1 MFAALKLLDS
11 GDLTPSEMR
20 GAWAG
25 EIGQTQFVPS
35 YYFDLAVDYDGD
47 GKRNLV
53 KSVPDV
59 LASSANLL
67 KHHGWQAGQPWL
79 EEVRAPA
86 EMPWAEADLAIKH
99 TRAEWAGFGVTMADG
114 SALPADGAKAALLLP
129 MGRLGPAFL
138 AYANFDVYTQ
148 WNQSLV
154 YATTAAYFA
163 TRLAGA
169 KPVRKGTAEAPSARS
184 GERGPAALAEARP

>member
-1 MFAALKLLDS
+1 
-11 GDLTPSEMR
+11 
-20 GAWAG
+20 
-25 EIGQTQFVPS
+25 
-35 YYFDLAVDYDGD
+35 
-47 GKRNLV
+47 V

-67 KHHGWQAGQPWL
+67 KHHGWQAGEPWL
-79 EEVRAPA
+79 EEVRAPPD
-86 EMPWAEADLAIKH
+86 MPWAEADLAIKH
-99 TRAEWAGFGVTMADG
+99 TRSEWAAWGVTKADG
-114 SALPADGAKAALLLP
+114 SALPADGAKASLLLP

-138 AYANFDVYTQ
+138 AYPNFSVYTQ

-169 KPVRKGTAEAPSARS
+169 KPVHRGNAVAPSREQVKEAQQLLKQLGYDVGKVDGVIGALTRAAVKDVQMKLGLPADS
-184 GERGPAALAEARP
+184 YPDPTFLAALKQM